1 MTFLV
6 QLLTF
11 LSALIL
17 LGNPAFAA
25 PRLRVAVINGL
36 TGEWAT
42 YGQTFKRALE
52 MAAVENDV
60 EFIFE
65 DDQFLPA
72 KSVSAFNALIHN
84 QKIDALLMGDDATA
98 QAVAPLARKHN
109 IPLFAWASTTE
120 NLQGA
125 GVFRLWGSTDAE
137 TALLKN
143 ELQTKTQRVSI
154 VYSTHPYA
162 SKLGSSLCQAL
173 GANCVYQQ
181 ELDNNV
187 SDFRSIILRAGSE
200 KTDSF
205 VLCLSPGLNGLFA
218 RQLRELG
225 HNTATI
231 WGCNFFENKIDLEAA
246 QGALNGAHFVA
257 PQVEAQFKQDFEQST
272 NSSAHLIS
280 AALHYDFAKLLAAA
294 VRLPDSKN
302 LPLVD
307 KLFRLAGKPGV
318 LGKFRPLREGESQHL
333 ELTLRVYRIEGQL
346 YR

>member
-6 QLLTF
+6 QLLTL

-17 LGNPAFAA
+17 LGSPALAA
-25 PRLRVAVINGL
+25 PRLKVAVINGL
-36 TGEWAT
+36 TGEWAA
-42 YGQTFKRALE
+42 YGQTFKSALE
-52 MAAVENDV
+52 MAAVEEDV
-60 EFIFE
+60 EFVYE

-72 KSVSAFNALIHN
+72 KSVSAFNALI
-84 QKIDALLMGDDATA
+84 QKEKIDALLMGDDATA

-137 TALLKN
+137 VALLKN
-143 ELQTKTQRVSI
+143 ELQTKTRRVSI

-162 SKLGSSLCQAL
+162 SKLGSSLCHAI
-173 GANCVYQQ
+173 GAKCVYQQ
-181 ELDNNV
+181 ELANSV
-187 SDFRSIILRAGSE
+187 SDFRTIILRAGVA

-225 HNTATI
+225 NTAAAI
-231 WGCNFFENKIDLEAA
+231 WGCNFFENKMDLEAA
-246 QGALNGAHFVA
+246 HGALNGAHFVA
-257 PQVEAQFKQDFEQST
+257 PQVDNQFKQDFEQST
-272 NSSAHLIS
+272 QTSAHLIS

-294 VRLPDSKN
+294 VRLPDSSS
-302 LPLVD
+302 LPLID
-307 KLFRLAGKPGV
+307 KLFLLAGKPGV
-318 LGKFRPLREGESQHL
+318 LGPFRPLREGESQHL
-333 ELTLRVYRIEGQL
+333 ELALRVYRIEGQL